1 MFHFR
6 SPLLNSN
13 LPHKLLFSDTGW
25 IAPTIYS
32 NRVVIL
38 DGGYI
43 IKDGFCYV
51 NMRFKVNTSL
61 SANSTWSLFSG
72 LPKPQKI
79 YPLNIV
85 PYGEENEDLW
95 LPVAC
100 AITSSGTLKYKASE
114 SFSTGS
120 FSAIGFYKIE
130 N

>member
-1 MFHFR
+1 M
-6 SPLLNSN
+6 
-13 LPHKLLFSDTGW
+13 
-25 IAPTIYS
+25 
-32 NRVVIL
+32 IL

-43 IKDGFCYV
+43 IKDGFCYI
-51 NMRFKVNTSL
+51 NMRFKANESM
-61 SANSTWSLFSG
+61 SANSTWSLFTE

-85 PYGEENEDLW
+85 PYGLPNEDLW

-100 AITSSGTLKYKASE
+100 AITTGGTLKYKSSE

-120 FSAIGFYKIE
+120 FSVIGFYKIE